1 MSKYLS
7 ITANQRPSPIG
18 SDENNRV
25 VFSAN
30 FSAMAQAPVEK
41 WEEEIIKVL
50 NTAGLA
56 TLGTDTFVG
65 PTATIPTG
73 AGPYLSI
80 NDSGGTAPIETHDG
94 ITYERLSVQVLIRAT
109 NYFTAR
115 TRALA
120 VWRALKAVRNQTVTA

>member
-7 ITANQRPSPIG
+7 ITANQRPAQIG
-18 SDENNRV
+18 ADENNRV
-25 VFSAN
+25 VFSVN
-30 FSAMAQAPVEK
+30 FSAMAQAPVEQ
-41 WEEEIIKVL
+41 WEEEIVKVL

-73 AGPYLSI
+73 NGPYLSI
-80 NDSGGTAPIETHDG
+80 MDTGGTAPVETHDG
-94 ITYERLSVQVLIRAT
+94 LTYERLSVQVLIRALSYT
-109 NYFTAR
+109 IAR